1 VTTAALPPKPVVKPS
16 TKMKQFN
23 WTKIPNNKVIS
34 SYWKDVTEV
43 NIDLDPNEVERLFA
57 AKEAVKKGAQLTPP
71 CRACREPCVSCRVRW
86 CVWRVSCC

>member
-1 VTTAALPPKPVVKPS
+1 MGVQLPPKPVVKPS

-43 NIDLDPNEVERLFA
+43 EIQLDISEVEFLFA
-57 AKEAVKKGAQLTPP
+57 AREDKKGTLAEH
-71 CRACREPCVSCRVRW
+71 RR
-86 CVWRVSCC
+86 